1 MSMLKKSN
9 FVEKMRV
16 DDVLIEL
23 DAIVDLDMIFQLEE
37 GFSMAFADASES
49 QVSEM
54 LEQLLEK
61 LETRYTNML
70 ESIQQLTGMLQEA
83 N

>member
-1 MSMLKKSN
+1 MLKKSN

>member
-1 MSMLKKSN
+1 MSMLKKSD

>member
-1 MSMLKKSN
+1 MLKKSS

-16 DDVLIEL
+16 NGVLIEL